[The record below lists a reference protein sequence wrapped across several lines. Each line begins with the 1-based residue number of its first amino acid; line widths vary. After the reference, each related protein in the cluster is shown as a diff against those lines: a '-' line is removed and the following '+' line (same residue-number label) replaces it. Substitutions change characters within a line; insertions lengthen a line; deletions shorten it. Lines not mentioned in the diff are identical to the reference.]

1 MHNSIAAYN
10 YYCTDIRDYVV
21 SNIYDYCRSVFDSS
35 TLTYIELEHAQS
47 KQHMALLGVADKK
60 IKKTQICNARGA
72 YQALRSEEK
81 RVFRGF
87 LYEKSE
93 ARLPLLPRTRD
104 LAIFV
109 ASTTTTNDRQT
120 RPITLPLLRMHTQ
133 GNNMCAYMCVR
144 VRMCALA
151 HESIECAMVYST
163 HTWTMD

>member
-10 YYCTDIRDYVV
+10 YYCIDIRDYVV

-60 IKKTQICNARGA
+60 IKKAQICNARGA

-109 ASTTTTNDRQT
+109 ASTTTTTTDRHDRSLYPCCACT
-120 RPITLPLLRMHTQ
+120 RRVII
-133 GNNMCAYMCVR
+133 CVR
-144 VRMCALA
+144 TC
-151 HESIECAMVYST
+151 VYVCVCV
-163 HTWTMD
+163 H